1 VNYRKSVQGVTAIQS
16 GSRRDPLKNAP
27 ARVPLVR
34 DEPLQVKFRLSR
46 RRDIPGPGGP
56 RHRLVVQGQHPDRVA
71 RASDPDADIVCRHR
85 SQYRPTGPTGMVGL
99 VTDLNIAPGGSASV
113 HVLHEGY
120 VGRDGD
126 DERVAG
132 TVTLIIDGTAVIV
145 VDPGMV
151 ASRAALLAALAGH
164 GPQATDVTDVVFS
177 HHHPDHTVNAAL
189 FPAARI
195 HDHWAIYAG
204 DRWID
209 RDADGAE
216 LAPSVRLLRTPGH
229 TAQDISTVASTPED
243 VFACTHAWWTAGGP
257 ADDPLGSDAAAL
269 HVSRDLLLSF
279 ATVIVPGHGAAFRP
293 DPSTPR

>member
-1 VNYRKSVQGVTAIQS
+1 
-16 GSRRDPLKNAP
+16 
-27 ARVPLVR
+27 
-34 DEPLQVKFRLSR
+34 
-46 RRDIPGPGGP
+46 
-56 RHRLVVQGQHPDRVA
+56 
-71 RASDPDADIVCRHR
+71 
-85 SQYRPTGPTGMVGL
+85 MVGL
-99 VTDLNIAPGGSASV
+99 VTDLKIVPGGSASV

-120 VGRDGD
+120 AGRDGD

-151 ASRAALLAALAGH
+151 ASRTALLAALAGH
-164 GPQATDVTDVVFS
+164 GPQAQDVTDVVFS

-189 FPAARI
+189 FPAARV
-195 HDHWAIYAG
+195 HDHWAVYAG

-229 TAQDISTVASTPED
+229 TAQDISTVASTPDD
-243 VFACTHAWWTAGGP
+243 VFACTHAWWTADGP
-257 ADDPLGSDAAAL
+257 ADDPLGSDADAL

-293 DPSTPR
+293 DHSTPR